1 MGTAVTSADNVRSS
15 DDSIE
20 VSAEHSRVVFKA
32 PEKAG
37 TYSLQYGVSD
47 GHSEPVI
54 GLVTVVVSPDA
65 ALVAPIA
72 RDDEVSVEQVRAAQG
87 SVKVS
92 VLDNDEDP
100 DGDIESDRVTSS
112 DPGVKVSGKDLLI
125 EPAHA
130 GALRALHG

>member
-1 MGTAVTSADNVRSS
+1 MKVSVPVLSNDLDPDGDPLSLVADDVRSS

-72 RDDEVSVEQVRAAQG
+72 RDDEVSVEQDRAA
-87 SVKVS
+87 
-92 VLDNDEDP
+92 
-100 DGDIESDRVTSS
+100 
-112 DPGVKVSGKDLLI
+112 PGAV
-125 EPAHA
+125 
-130 GALRALHG
+130 